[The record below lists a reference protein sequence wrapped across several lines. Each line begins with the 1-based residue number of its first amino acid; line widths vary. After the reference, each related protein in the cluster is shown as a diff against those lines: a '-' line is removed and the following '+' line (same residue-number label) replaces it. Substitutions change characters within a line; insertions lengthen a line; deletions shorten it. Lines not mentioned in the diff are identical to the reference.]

1 MGLQGRILQRNNMSK
16 NPINKQLIKDT
27 VKVSQAIEGYN
38 SSTNE
43 SIKKA
48 QELMEKY
55 EIKVSTKKQL
65 KHLFYGNYNR
75 ETNEGLIIDLI
86 NQYENSKIASSLRIV
101 HTESFYLLLNQL
113 HLHLYK

>member
-1 MGLQGRILQRNNMSK
+1 MSK

-55 EIKVSTKKQL
+55 EIKVSSKKQ
-65 KHLFYGNYNR
+65 
-75 ETNEGLIIDLI
+75 
-86 NQYENSKIASSLRIV
+86 
-101 HTESFYLLLNQL
+101 
-113 HLHLYK
+113 